1 MSHAFLVAQVAQFA
15 QVRTSSPVNGEFP
28 FWLLIPVFAAIL
40 FFSFLMLLVKRYKR
54 CRSDQVLVIFGK
66 VGSGNTSKCIHGGAA
81 FVWPL
86 VQDFAYLSLEPIQI
100 EIPLKGA
107 LSAENI
113 RVNVPSVFTV
123 AIGTELEIMNN
134 AAIRL
139 LRLTTEETKQQAGD
153 IIFGQ
158 LRQVIASMHIEEIN
172 RDRDKFLQSI
182 QTSLEPELKKIGL
195 VLINVNIT
203 DITDESGYI
212 EAIGRKAASQAVQQA
227 KIDVSQQE
235 KHGQIGV
242 AEAER
247 EKAIQVANAV
257 KLREI
262 GTREANREQAV
273 RLAQLE
279 KEQRVGEQTA
289 AFERDAQIKETQR
302 QQAVRIAELD
312 KEQKVGEQN
321 AAFERE
327 AQVKDAE
334 RKMRISVA
342 DANAKAIAGEN
353 QAQAEI
359 AGAQATLQVK
369 QAEAYQLGETRK
381 REAEAAVQEA
391 QNRAMAK
398 AALAEAERVEAER
411 RAAVEAPAKAE
422 KAKTIVEAEAEA
434 EKRRIE
440 AEGQASAI
448 YAKLE
453 AEARG
458 QYEILAKKGD
468 GLRKI
473 IEACGGAQQAFQ
485 LLMLEHLDSLA
496 NTAAQAISNI
506 KFDKVVVWENGGANG
521 NGTSN
526 TTHFLQSLAHSMP
539 PMMQIMKDIGG
550 VELPEYIAKLAPDG
564 KNAEKVPD
572 NKAVERAHA
581 GPPPAAVHVETAK
594 PAPPKG

>member
-1 MSHAFLVAQVAQFA
+1 MFDPLAFALA
-15 QVRTSSPVNGEFP
+15 SPRVPGEAFP
-28 FWLLIPVFAAIL
+28 YWVLIPVCAAL
-40 FFSFLMLLVKRYKR
+40 VLFSFLMLLLKRYKR

-66 VGSGNTSKCIHGGAA
+66 VGGGNTSKCVHGGAA

-86 VQDFAYLSLEPIQI
+86 IQDHAYLSLEPIQI

-113 RVNVPSVFTV
+113 RVSVPSVFTV
-123 AIGTELEIMNN
+123 AIGTDVETMTN
-134 AAIRL
+134 AAVRL
-139 LRLTTEETKQQAGD
+139 LRLDNEDIKQQAGD

-172 RDRDKFLQSI
+172 KDRDKFLQNI

-227 KIDVSQQE
+227 KVDVSQQE
-235 KHGQIGV
+235 KLGQIGV

-247 EKAIQVANAV
+247 EKSIQVANAN

-262 GTREANREQAV
+262 GTREAVREQAV

-279 KEQRVGEQTA
+279 KEQKVGEQTA
-289 AFERDAQIKETQR
+289 ALERDAQIKEQQR
-302 QQAVRIAELD
+302 QQAVRVAQLD
-312 KEQKVGEQN
+312 KEQKVGEQK

-327 AQVKDAE
+327 AHVKDAA
-334 RKMRISVA
+334 RAMRIALA
-342 DANAKAIAGEN
+342 DANAKAIAGEAE
-353 QAQAEI
+353 AQARV

-398 AALAEAERVEAER
+398 AALAQAERVEAER
-411 RAAVEAPAKAE
+411 RAALEAPAKAE
-422 KAKTIVEAEAEA
+422 KAKVIVEAEAEA

-440 AEGQASAI
+440 AEGQAAAI

-458 QYEILAKKGD
+458 QYEILAKKGE
-468 GLRKI
+468 GLKRI
-473 IEACGGAQQAFQ
+473 IQACGGSQQAFQ
-485 LLMLEHLDSLA
+485 MLMLEHLDTLA
-496 NTAAQAISNI
+496 EMSAKAISGI
-506 KFDKVVVWENGGANG
+506 KFDKVVVWEGGGNG
-521 NGTSN
+521 NGQTS
-526 TTHFLQSLAHSMP
+526 TSHFLQNLARVMP
-539 PMMQIMKDIGG
+539 PMMHVMKDIGG
-550 VELPEYIAKLAPDG
+550 VEMPEFLARLTPDG
-564 KNAEKVPD
+564 AGKPEANVSEKPVP
-572 NKAVERAHA
+572 
-581 GPPPAAVHVETAK
+581 AK
-594 PAPPKG
+594 G

>member
-1 MSHAFLVAQVAQFA
+1 MFDPLVFA
-15 QVRTSSPVNGEFP
+15 QASPRVSGEAFP
-28 FWLLIPVFAAIL
+28 YWVLIPVCAAL
-40 FFSFLMLLVKRYKR
+40 VLFSFLMLLVKRYQR

-66 VGSGNTSKCIHGGAA
+66 VGGGNTSRCVHGGAA

-86 VQDFAYLSLEPIQI
+86 IQDHAYLSLEPIQI
-100 EIPLKGA
+100 EVPLKGA

-123 AIGTELEIMNN
+123 AIGTDLEVMCN

-139 LRLTTEETKQQAGD
+139 LRLSTEEIKQQAGD

-172 RDRDKFLQSI
+172 KDRDKFLQNI

-203 DITDESGYI
+203 DLTDESGYI

-235 KHGQIGV
+235 KLGQIGV

-247 EKAIQVANAV
+247 EKAIQVANAN

-262 GTREANREQAV
+262 GTREASREQAV
-273 RLAQLE
+273 RVAQLE
-279 KEQRVGEQTA
+279 
-289 AFERDAQIKETQR
+289 
-302 QQAVRIAELD
+302 

-334 RKMRISVA
+334 QKMRVA
-342 DANAKAIAGEN
+342 VAEANARAIAGEN
-353 QAQAEI
+353 QAQADI
-359 AGAQATLQVK
+359 AATQAALQVK

-391 QNRAMAK
+391 QNRALAR
-398 AALAEAERVEAER
+398 AALAQAEWVEAER
-411 RAAVEAPAKAE
+411 RAALEAPAKAE
-422 KAKTIVEAEAEA
+422 KAKILVEAEAEA
-434 EKRRIE
+434 GKRRLE
-440 AEGQASAI
+440 AEGQAAAI
-448 YAKLE
+448 FARLE

-458 QYEILAKKGD
+458 QYEVLAKKGE
-468 GLRKI
+468 GLRRI

-485 LLMLEHLDSLA
+485 LLMLEHLDALA
-496 NTAAQAISNI
+496 QTAAQAISNI
-506 KFDKVVVWENGGANG
+506 KFDKVIVWENGGANG
-521 NGTSN
+521 AGTTN
-526 TTHFLQSLAHSMP
+526 TAHFLQSLARAMP

-550 VELPEYIAKLAPDG
+550 VELPEYIARLTPEFRGDRNPAGPAARDPDG
-564 KNAEKVPD
+564 
-572 NKAVERAHA
+572 
-581 GPPPAAVHVETAK
+581 TA
-594 PAPPKG
+594 PLPPKGK